1 VAPWFFT
8 STHALVLAT
17 LPQLTLLMSSSFNL
31 GLAYFED
38 WFQYDPLADDEE
50 KHGCHSAVGCFWLI
64 FYAGVPIGNMAEVV
78 DNTRYEMKV

>member
-1 VAPWFFT
+1 MDT
-8 STHALVLAT
+8 T
-17 LPQLTLLMSSSFNL
+17 L

-64 FYAGVPIGNMAEVV
+64 LYAGVPIGNMADVV
-78 DNTRYEMKV
+78 DNIRF

>member
-1 VAPWFFT
+1 
-8 STHALVLAT
+8 
-17 LPQLTLLMSSSFNL
+17 
-31 GLAYFED
+31 LAYFED

-78 DNTRYEMKV
+78 DNIRCGRKEEDANGAIY